1 MSEVLIA
8 QDAGRPFAPKVSVVV
23 PVYNVEKHLDR
34 CVASIVGQTLTDI
47 EIILVD
53 DGSKDS
59 SGAMCDAWAQRDSR
73 IRVIHKPNGGLS
85 DARNTGAA
93 AARAEFVG
101 FVDSDDYIAPEMYE
115 RLYADVI
122 EDASDI
128 AIGGVL
134 SVYADHEVAA
144 GGGERFSL
152 TGREAVGQLLSGEK
166 LRIWVPIKLYRK
178 SLLEAVPFPLGRT
191 YEDAF
196 VAADIFV
203 RADRVSVDLQPFYC
217 YVHHEGTIT
226 TQPFSAKSMDI
237 VDAYEHAYETV
248 AAFCPEHEEAAR
260 FRLFWSRFTVLDKM
274 LLDETGRTFEQQG
287 EVVAY
292 LRSHWTEVL
301 KNPYVGRGRK
311 ISMLALKVSVSL
323 YRMFAQANA
332 RKYRAD

>member
-8 QDAGRPFAPKVSVVV
+8 QDAAQPSAPKVSVVV

-34 CVASIVGQTLTDI
+34 CVASIVGQTLEDI

-53 DGSKDS
+53 DGSEDS

-101 FVDSDDYIAPEMYE
+101 FVDSDDYIVPEMYE

-152 TGREAVGQLLSGEK
+152 TGREAVGQLLS
-166 LRIWVPIKLYRK
+166 
-178 SLLEAVPFPLGRT
+178 
-191 YEDAF
+191 
-196 VAADIFV
+196 
-203 RADRVSVDLQPFYC
+203 
-217 YVHHEGTIT
+217 
-226 TQPFSAKSMDI
+226 
-237 VDAYEHAYETV
+237 
-248 AAFCPEHEEAAR
+248 
-260 FRLFWSRFTVLDKM
+260 
-274 LLDETGRTFEQQG
+274 
-287 EVVAY
+287 
-292 LRSHWTEVL
+292 
-301 KNPYVGRGRK
+301 
-311 ISMLALKVSVSL
+311 
-323 YRMFAQANA
+323 
-332 RKYRAD
+332 